1 MKEKHLIWKT
11 SSVALATLLVLP
23 ILAIFVTA
31 IGQTDDVFAHLLST
45 VMPTYAFNTVV
56 LTLSVMALALLF
68 GIPSAWLMAMC
79 RLPGEKVLQWALVLP
94 LAIPG
99 YIVGYIF
106 TGWFDY
112 AGPIQIWLREQTGWM
127 AGEYYFPDIRSL
139 AGASIVLA
147 LVLYPY
153 VYLMCRAAFME
164 QNVSLLQSARLL
176 KCSPWESFRR
186 ISLPLVRPSI
196 AVALSLVA
204 METVGDFGTVS
215 YFAVNTLT
223 TAVYDTWMNYSN
235 LTAAAKISAV
245 MLVIVLLLLSAER
258 YSRRR
263 QKLYQSQ
270 FNSHEDFRYALRG
283 WKKWLAL
290 LWCWGLV
297 CVAFI
302 FPLLQLLSYAYTYFE
317 QSWTAEFREYALN
330 SLQVSLSAAVIGV
343 AVALVV
349 NFYSR
354 LKSNR
359 VSVALMRLS
368 SMGYAVPGTVLAIGV
383 MVPVL
388 TLDHAVND
396 VAKAMQWGRPGL
408 IFSGTMFAIIFALIV
423 RFSAV
428 AIGSIE
434 SSLNKISP
442 SLDMAARTM
451 GCQANAMLW
460 RVHLPLVR
468 RGALIA
474 GLLVFIESMKEL
486 NAALLLRPFNF
497 ETLATYVYN
506 YASDEHLELAALP
519 AVLLVLV
526 GLIPLVVV
534 NRSLEQNH

>member
-23 ILAIFVTA
+23 ILAIFFTA

-112 AGPIQIWLREQTGWM
+112 AGPIQVWLREQTGWM

-196 AVALSLVA
+196 SVALSLVA

-330 SLQVSLSAAVIGV
+330 SLQVSLSAALIGV

>member
-23 ILAIFVTA
+23 ILAIFFTA
-31 IGQTDDVFAHLLST
+31 IGQTDDVFAHLMST

-112 AGPIQIWLREQTGWM
+112 AGPIQVWLRAQTGWL

-396 VAKAMQWGRPGL
+396 VAKVMQWGRPGL

>member
-23 ILAIFVTA
+23 ILAIFFTA
-31 IGQTDDVFAHLLST
+31 IGQTDDVFAHLMST

-112 AGPIQIWLREQTGWM
+112 AGPIQVWLRAKTGWM

-317 QSWTAEFREYALN
+317 QSWTTEFREYALN

>member
-23 ILAIFVTA
+23 ILAIFFTA
-31 IGQTDDVFAHLLST
+31 IGQTDDVFAHLMST

-112 AGPIQIWLREQTGWM
+112 AGPIQVWLRAQTGWM

-270 FNSHEDFRYALRG
+270 FNSHEDFRYVLRG

-474 GLLVFIESMKEL
+474 SLLVFIESMKEL

>member
-1 MKEKHLIWKT
+1 M
-11 SSVALATLLVLP
+11 
-23 ILAIFVTA
+23 
-31 IGQTDDVFAHLLST
+31 ST

-112 AGPIQIWLREQTGWM
+112 AGPIQVWLRAQTGWM

-235 LTAAAKISAV
+235 LTAAAK
-245 MLVIVLLLLSAER
+245 
-258 YSRRR
+258 
-263 QKLYQSQ
+263 
-270 FNSHEDFRYALRG
+270 F
-283 WKKWLAL
+283 
-290 LWCWGLV
+290 
-297 CVAFI
+297 
-302 FPLLQLLSYAYTYFE
+302 QL
-317 QSWTAEFREYALN
+317 
-330 SLQVSLSAAVIGV
+330 
-343 AVALVV
+343 
-349 NFYSR
+349 
-354 LKSNR
+354 
-359 VSVALMRLS
+359 
-368 SMGYAVPGTVLAIGV
+368 
-383 MVPVL
+383 
-388 TLDHAVND
+388 
-396 VAKAMQWGRPGL
+396 
-408 IFSGTMFAIIFALIV
+408 
-423 RFSAV
+423 
-428 AIGSIE
+428 
-434 SSLNKISP
+434 
-442 SLDMAARTM
+442 
-451 GCQANAMLW
+451 
-460 RVHLPLVR
+460 
-468 RGALIA
+468 
-474 GLLVFIESMKEL
+474 
-486 NAALLLRPFNF
+486 
-497 ETLATYVYN
+497 
-506 YASDEHLELAALP
+506 
-519 AVLLVLV
+519 
-526 GLIPLVVV
+526 
-534 NRSLEQNH
+534 

>member
-31 IGQTDDVFAHLLST
+31 IGQTDDVFAHLMST

-112 AGPIQIWLREQTGWM
+112 AGPIQVWLRAQTGWM

-474 GLLVFIESMKEL
+474 SLLVFIESMKEL